1 MIPLGAINKK
11 TREYVYPK
19 IANKKDHV
27 RTIGNL
33 RFTFA

>member
-19 IANKKDHV
+19 IANKKDKYCCPNKH
-27 RTIGNL
+27 NM
-33 RFTFA
+33 